1 MSARLQELGKGKN
14 WLDVVYK
21 ATKAFNA
28 SHHGSTDAPP
38 NDMSDSV
45 ILERRKENSE
55 NAAHNDREIRAR
67 KAKLQKLGG
76 FRVLNPKSR
85 GLLRKRVDAENWGRR
100 IHTVVSF
107 PIAARVV
114 DEDGTDFSTK
124 RVLAVATDS
133 SALQVETNVEDQL
146 RPFAEKMSELLP
158 EGGPAFAARI
168 QETLADEMPGLP
180 TLLRKYKLIT
190 AAFIDLFPDIL
201 TRDGRRI
208 SAT

>member
-1 MSARLQELGKGKN
+1 M
-14 WLDVVYK
+14 
-21 ATKAFNA
+21 
-28 SHHGSTDAPP
+28 
-38 NDMSDSV
+38 
-45 ILERRKENSE
+45 
-55 NAAHNDREIRAR
+55 
-67 KAKLQKLGG
+67 
-76 FRVLNPKSR
+76 
-85 GLLRKRVDAENWGRR
+85 DAENWGRR

-114 DEDGTDFSTK
+114 DEDGNDFSTK

-133 SALQVETNVEDQL
+133 SALQVKTNVEDQL

-158 EGGPAFAARI
+158 EGERAFAARI
-168 QETLADEMPGLP
+168 QETLAVEKPGLQP
-180 TLLRKYKLIT
+180 LLRKYKLTT